1 MGYST
6 IQAVDFIM
14 KNVKIIMNEQNA
26 EQNLFVFSHSTNLN
40 EFKSTLMWNQ
50 KIDGVNRTYK
60 TKNSIMCIGAQGST
74 SRGDVQKFPGKAHTV
89 FKL

>member
-1 MGYST
+1 MIFCHKNPQFCKFDQFSIKNDQNG
-6 IQAVDFIM
+6 DFLGLKLLKIM
-14 KNVKIIMNEQNA
+14 KISNII
-26 EQNLFVFSHSTNLN
+26 LSLKVP
-40 EFKSTLMWNQ
+40 
-50 KIDGVNRTYK
+50 KIDHPVALCK